1 MKKASRHET
10 RECLLQALYGRS
22 VLGERFEIGNF
33 LESYFDERFEHL
45 ATDAYFSETF
55 AGVVSH
61 EAELCSLVRKY
72 APKFEIEMM
81 PVVNL
86 LPIFIAGYEMLYL
99 ECDKVPER
107 VSIDEAIELT
117 KKFSDENAK
126 TLVNGV
132 LNSLKNDR
140 DTLKAELAEKKGDA
154 HGIF

>member
-1 MKKASRHET
+1 MVSR
-10 RECLLQALYGRS
+10 
-22 VLGERFEIGNF
+22 
-33 LESYFDERFEHL
+33 
-45 ATDAYFSETF
+45 
-55 AGVVSH
+55 
-61 EAELCSLVRKY
+61 EAELCSVVRKY

-117 KKFSDENAK
+117 KKFSDENSK

-132 LNSLKNDR
+132 LNSVKNDR
-140 DTLKAELAEKKGDA
+140 EALKAELAEKKGDA